1 MKSVVGIL
9 LIMYISM
16 LYSVL
21 ALSSGDCNFPTEP
34 CCFANRTRLR
44 ITCELL

>member
-34 CCFANRTRLR
+34 YCSANRTGPRT
-44 ITCELL
+44 TCELL